1 MPPVRGAWAAFGM
14 YVLLSLLYFGLPAL
28 DDFGTSLVAAEEIEP
43 SAFQWFL
50 AWWPD
55 AIADGRNPFVTHD
68 IYAPTTINMTWVT
81 SIPGLSLVFAPVTL
95 LFGPVE
101 TYNLVTL
108 LAPALAGLAAFLLC
122 RHLTNTFWPSVA
134 GGYLFGFGP
143 FMLIALAGIPSH
155 SFTALIAVAAYLVVR
170 GVDGTLPT
178 RTFVVLLALTLAGQF
193 LISVEVFAMLTVLG
207 ALVAVVAYLLLA
219 ERRKAMRQALPAVV
233 VAYAGAMVLVS
244 PFLWHMLFEPYLE
257 PSHAIP
263 DNHSID
269 LLGFFVPTSLVEL
282 GSGAFPDIEAKL
294 GGAIPVA
301 GGGGSYAYLGL
312 PLIAIVAL
320 FAKTGWRD
328 PARRVLVLSAVILAA
343 LSLGPRL
350 WVAGENVMP
359 APGVILRELPMLEY
373 ALPSRFPV
381 YTALVLAVI
390 LAMWLATHPSRWK
403 WALAGVSLLFILP
416 NFGSGTWSATTSSP
430 PFFSAERYDEVLDR
444 ADIVFAVPV
453 VGASVR
459 WHAEAGMPFRLANGY
474 IGRIPDDLSA
484 FYDRLHAA
492 GPLDEARI
500 RRFLTRRRI
509 SVLLI
514 AGSPEELAGWR
525 RRLAFLGVAPRAMDG
540 VLLYRL
546 APPRGTPRLTTSAVD

>member
-1 MPPVRGAWAAFGM
+1 M
-14 YVLLSLLYFGLPAL
+14 YALVSVLYFGLPAL
-28 DDFGTSLVAAEEIEP
+28 DDFGTALISAEEIEP

-55 AIADGRNPFVTHD
+55 AITDGRNPFVTHE

-81 SIPGLSLVFAPVTL
+81 GIPGLSLVFAPVTL
-95 LFGPVE
+95 LFGPVA
-101 TYNLVTL
+101 TFNLVTL
-108 LAPALAGLAAFLLC
+108 LAPALAGLAAFALC
-122 RHLTNTFWPSVA
+122 RHLTNSFWPSIA

-170 GVDGTLPT
+170 GVDGTLPR

-193 LISVEVFAMLTVLG
+193 LISVEVFAMLTVMG
-207 ALVAVVAYLLLA
+207 AVVAVLAYLLLG
-219 ERRKAMRQALPAVV
+219 ERREAMRQALPAVAM
-233 VAYAGAMVLVS
+233 AYAGAMVLVS
-244 PFLWHMLFEPYLE
+244 PYLWYMLFEPYLE

-263 DNHSID
+263 EKHSID
-269 LLGFFVPTSLVEL
+269 LLGFFVPTSLVEFA
-282 GSGAFPDIEAKL
+282 SGAFPGIEAKL

-320 FAKTGWRD
+320 FAKSGWRD
-328 PARRVLVLSAVILAA
+328 PGSRILVLSALILAV

-350 WVAGENVMP
+350 WVNGDDVLP
-359 APGVILRELPMLEY
+359 APGRILKELPMLEY

-381 YTALVLAVI
+381 YTTLVLAVI
-390 LAMWLATHPSRWK
+390 VAMWLATRPSRWK
-403 WALAGVSLLFILP
+403 WALAAVALVFILP
-416 NFGSGTWSATTSSP
+416 NFGSGTWSATTTSP
-430 PFFSAERYDEVLDR
+430 PFFSEKRYRGVLHQD
-444 ADIVFAVPV
+444 DIVFTVPV

-474 IGRIPDDLSA
+474 VGRIPDELIT
-484 FYDRLHAA
+484 FYDMVNAD
-492 GPLDEARI
+492 GPLDEATT

-509 SVLLI
+509 SVWLI
-514 AGSPEELAGWR
+514 AGTPEELARWR
-525 RRLAFLGVAPRAMDG
+525 RRLEFLGVTPRARGG

-546 APPRGTPRLTTSAVD
+546 APSGGTPRLAARAAP